1 MFQTT
6 FWPALELSFP
16 PVSIHCTT
24 RERKDHRSRTRRQ
37 TSDFPLERD
46 GLQTPPPDDMS
57 SAHPHMLYDA
67 HDPSPSLVYVTSS
80 VPSNI
85 QPSYAQKRPSTT
97 VNLPPLIAGN
107 DLRDDR
113 PRFQSWQSWEQH
125 QNQSKR
131 HLPEQQPKKR
141 NTNGSESKRI
151 KLQIP
156 STISAEGGSLSDFA
170 AQITCLFWFES
181 MDTLLE
187 AEGISP
193 TSTTRS
199 LRPEAIPCSAF
210 KKWVSTILS
219 TTQVTD
225 KVAILA
231 LLFIYRLKKYNSS
244 VKGRSGSEY
253 RLFTVALM
261 LGNKFLDDNTYTN
274 NTWAEVSGI
283 SVQEIHVMEVEFLS
297 NMRYSLVASKE
308 QWEEWHQKLK
318 KFKQYCDAATRA
330 SVAFQNQPPM
340 PSPPETTRISPL
352 NSKHSYAPKDSYTA
366 RESCMSSSLSSAS
379 ISTLPPPCYP
389 RKRSLDKETD
399 EPAMKRLAMGPNA
412 TMNHHLYGMSQVTR
426 SHLSRIP
433 SLPQK
438 KAGTVPLNLPNSG
451 SAHLIL
457 PPLGPS
463 PQNCSTT
470 PSKICTS
477 SPTTPSGV
485 SPFNFSAV
493 CGSGGNG
500 CGTQSNSSR
509 ITTSPQNHSNV
520 HDLLSYNSSP
530 LSTHYTGHSGH
541 ISPSVIL
548 QQRTSPYKPV
558 RHVNTL
564 LYPPPFSSVHENSV
578 NVEEMR
584 YRPLGKSNEN
594 LRTGVVPH
602 WPPHWQ
608 PHLHE

>member
-1 MFQTT
+1 
-6 FWPALELSFP
+6 
-16 PVSIHCTT
+16 
-24 RERKDHRSRTRRQ
+24 
-37 TSDFPLERD
+37 
-46 GLQTPPPDDMS
+46 
-57 SAHPHMLYDA
+57 
-67 HDPSPSLVYVTSS
+67 
-80 VPSNI
+80 
-85 QPSYAQKRPSTT
+85 
-97 VNLPPLIAGN
+97 
-107 DLRDDR
+107 
-113 PRFQSWQSWEQH
+113 
-125 QNQSKR
+125 
-131 HLPEQQPKKR
+131 
-141 NTNGSESKRI
+141 
-151 KLQIP
+151 
-156 STISAEGGSLSDFA
+156 
-170 AQITCLFWFES
+170 

-193 TSTTRS
+193 ASTTRS

-210 KKWVSTILS
+210 KKWVSTVLS

-225 KVAILA
+225 KVTILA

-261 LGNKFLDDNTYTN
+261 LGNKCGFPPLLDDNTYTN

-308 QWEEWHQKLK
+308 QWEEWHLKLK
-318 KFKQYCDAATRA
+318 KFKQYCDAALRA
-330 SVAFQNQPPM
+330 SMALQNLPPM
-340 PSPPETTRISPL
+340 PSPPETIRISPL
-352 NSKHSYAPKDSYTA
+352 ISKHNYAIKDPYIA
-366 RESCMSSSLSSAS
+366 RESCISNSLSSTS
-379 ISTLPPPCYP
+379 ISTLPPPCHP
-389 RKRSLDKETD
+389 RKRSLEKEID
-399 EPAMKRLAMGPNA
+399 EPSMKKFAMGVNNNR
-412 TMNHHLYGMSQVTR
+412 NHHFYGISQVSR

-433 SLPQK
+433 SLPPN
-438 KAGTVPLNLPNSG
+438 KAGTTPLNLPTSSG
-451 SAHLIL
+451 SAHLVL

-463 PQNCSTT
+463 PQTCSTT

-477 SPTTPSGV
+477 SPTTPSGA
-485 SPFNFSAV
+485 SPFTFSAV

-500 CGTQSNSSR
+500 CGPHSNSLR
-509 ITTSPQNHSNV
+509 IMTSPQSHSNV

-530 LSTHYTGHSGH
+530 LSAHYTGQSGH

-564 LYPPPFSSVHENSV
+564 LYPPPFSSIQENSV

-584 YRPLGKSNEN
+584 YRPLGKRNEN